1 MLLFSLKP
9 IKISGVQQKLEV
21 STELV
26 KQVYSFS
33 VLFSSTKQSS
43 LVQFFFIVRN
53 PRLFVV
59 YSWGTKD
66 DIKLPHV
73 RPQWLN

>member
-1 MLLFSLKP
+1 MLMFSLKP

>member
-33 VLFSSTKQSS
+33 ILFFSTKQSS